1 MRERSSAWQ
10 CARRALTLALPALVA
25 VVCASPMLAGP
36 PGFLWR
42 IADISAS
49 VVRDDEVL
57 GIGQYLLLEQALRP
71 GESGWM
77 EMKLDLPEH
86 WQVTKVAMEGEAVL
100 VHVEREPRPFALTR
114 ENVAMLGARLLDGTW
129 RMADVQLE
137 SAWRA
142 AAAADAAPTVRP
154 EP

>member
-1 MRERSSAWQ
+1 MRERLNA
-10 CARRALTLALPALVA
+10 CDFARRIRVFALPALVA
-25 VVCASPMLAGP
+25 ALCASPVLAGP

-77 EMKLDLPEH
+77 EMKLDLPDH
-86 WQVTKVAMEGEAVL
+86 WQVTKVATEGEAVI
-100 VHVEREPRPFALTR
+100 VHVEREPGPFALTR
-114 ENVAMLGARLLDGTW
+114 DNVAVLGARLLDGTR

-137 SAWRA
+137 ATWRDA
-142 AAAADAAPTVRP
+142 AAAAAAPRAGP